1 MQKTQAKINFSKK
14 SSMNYLYH
22 PNKHTLF
29 KTPTSPDKIINII
42 ASLDSNKSIGPNS
55 LPTKILKLL

>member
-1 MQKTQAKINFSKK
+1 
-14 SSMNYLYH
+14 MNYLYH

>member
-1 MQKTQAKINFSKK
+1 
-14 SSMNYLYH
+14 MNYLYH

-55 LPTKILKLL
+55 LPTKILKPL